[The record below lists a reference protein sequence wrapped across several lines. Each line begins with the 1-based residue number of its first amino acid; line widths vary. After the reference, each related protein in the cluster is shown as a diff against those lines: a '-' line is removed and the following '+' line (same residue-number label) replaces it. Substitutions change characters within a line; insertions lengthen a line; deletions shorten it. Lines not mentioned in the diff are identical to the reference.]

1 MKIVSTALSA
11 AAFAAAL
18 LATSL
23 PCAAKMVSAKDQARA
38 EAERACYLDAK
49 ALCPDAIPDEGKV
62 AACFKAKRPQL
73 SAACGT
79 IFDRGI

>member
-1 MKIVSTALSA
+1 MKIARITLC
-11 AAFAAAL
+11 AAAL
-18 LATSL
+18 LATSFPVL
-23 PCAAKMVSAKDQARA
+23 SKEKVDRARA

-49 ALCPDAIPDEGKV
+49 TLCPDAIPDESKV

-73 SAACGT
+73 SSACRT